1 MITAILSF
9 FIAFILSLQITPL
22 IREGALKLNILDC
35 PDGKLKNHQ
44 SAVPYL
50 GGVAVFISFLFSLA
64 LTFSDFDPQ
73 VVGLLLG
80 GSIAVMLG
88 IIDDIG
94 CLPSEVK
101 LMGEVIAALA
111 LVKSGIIIR
120 LTFLPVSVSVFL
132 AFIWL
137 VVMTNA
143 FNLIDIMDGL
153 SAGVAFIVCFF
164 LFIVAQWNH
173 NHSIATVTLALAGSL
188 LGFLRFNFSPAKIY
202 LGDAGSLL
210 LGLLLGAMAMIG
222 SYTDKSVMGLFA
234 PLLILGVP
242 IFEMIF
248 VSYIR
253 YRRGMSILK
262 GSNDHFALRL
272 RKWSLSKRQTV
283 LLTYGMSIKLG
294 ACGLLLIKVPMRW
307 GIFILLFVIMF
318 FLLAGYLLKK
328 IDMSL

>member
-1 MITAILSF
+1 MVAAILSF
-9 FIAFILSLQITPL
+9 FIAFLLSWQITPL
-22 IREGALKLNILDC
+22 IREGALRLNIVDC

-44 SAVPYL
+44 SAIPYL
-50 GGVAVFISFLFSLA
+50 GGVAIFISFLFSLA

-88 IIDDIG
+88 LIDDIG

-120 LTFLPVSVSVFL
+120 LTFLPLSVSVFL

-164 LFIVAQWNH
+164 LFIIAQWNR
-173 NHSIATVTLALAGSL
+173 NHSIAVLTLALAGSL
-188 LGFLRFNFSPAKIY
+188 LGFLRFNFTPAKIY

-210 LGLLLGAMAMIG
+210 LGLLLGAIAMIG
-222 SYTDKSVMGLFA
+222 SYTEKSMAGFFA

-242 IFEMIF
+242 IFEMLF

-272 RKWSLSKRQTV
+272 RKWALSKQQTV
-283 LLTYGMSIKLG
+283 LLTYGVSIKLG
-294 ACGLLLIKVPMRW
+294 ICGLLLVKLSIGW
-307 GIFILLFVIMF
+307 AFFILLFVITF
-318 FLLAGYLLKK
+318 FTLAGFLLKK
-328 IDMSL
+328 IDMTL